1 MVKLYALMTVL
12 ALAMVSCTT
21 QYSVQGVASQAVLD
35 GRTAYLR
42 TMDGRSDVAI
52 DSCKVLH
59 GKFSMTGPLDSVRC
73 VRLFLG
79 ADQFIPIVL
88 EEGDIQIKLENSS
101 IVIGGTPLNDRL
113 YAFLNSRDSLAMLSA
128 ELPKRESEMYLEG
141 YTQDEILTVL
151 GNQEF
156 GYRKAM
162 DKLETDF
169 VTSNFDN
176 PLGVMWFMELCH
188 RATMIFGYPTT
199 TPQIDEIYGR
209 APENFKANPDV
220 VEFMRQVK

>member
-1 MVKLYALMTVL
+1 
-12 ALAMVSCTT
+12 
-21 QYSVQGVASQAVLD
+21 
-35 GRTAYLR
+35 
-42 TMDGRSDVAI
+42 
-52 DSCKVLH
+52 
-59 GKFSMTGPLDSVRC
+59 
-73 VRLFLG
+73 
-79 ADQFIPIVL
+79 L

-113 YAFLNSRDSLAMLSA
+113 YAFLNSSDSLAMLSA
-128 ELPKRESEMYLEG
+128 ELPKREGEMYLEG

-188 RATMIFGYPTT
+188 RATMIFGYPLLHLRLTRFT
-199 TPQIDEIYGR
+199 AALRKTLRRIRMSWSLCG
-209 APENFKANPDV
+209 K
-220 VEFMRQVK
+220 